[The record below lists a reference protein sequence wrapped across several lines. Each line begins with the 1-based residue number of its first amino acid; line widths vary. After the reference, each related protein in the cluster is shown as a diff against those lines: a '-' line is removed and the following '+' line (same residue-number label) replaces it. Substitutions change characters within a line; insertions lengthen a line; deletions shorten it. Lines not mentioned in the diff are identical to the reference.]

1 MFFFFF
7 SHRWFKVRTH
17 LHYFAGKYSVFPTQ
31 FQSVLS
37 LLKRIGTLAKN
48 HLVTCAKVYFC
59 ILHSTPLLHMSAFM
73 SYYPVNFC
81 SFVINFEFRKPEIFS
96 LFFQDFYVS
105 WSPLRFHV
113 NVKMNFSTSVKNII
127 GILTDILLNL

>member
-1 MFFFFF
+1 M
-7 SHRWFKVRTH
+7 SHLRWPLGLGLQAALTVLLLRPPEAEES
-17 LHYFAGKYSVFPTQ
+17 LDRRGPRAGAVCLPVGAVDTLSAWAPGMHEPTGR
-31 FQSVLS
+31 VCEY
-37 LLKRIGTLAKN
+37 T
-48 HLVTCAKVYFC
+48 
-59 ILHSTPLLHMSAFM
+59 
-73 SYYPVNFC
+73 VNFC
-81 SFVINFEFRKPEIFS
+81 SFVINFKFRKPEIFS